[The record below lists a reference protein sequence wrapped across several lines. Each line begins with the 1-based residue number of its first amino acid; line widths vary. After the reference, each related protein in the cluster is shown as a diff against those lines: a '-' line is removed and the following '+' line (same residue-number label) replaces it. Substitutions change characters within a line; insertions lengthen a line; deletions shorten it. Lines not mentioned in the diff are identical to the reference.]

1 MDIFDKWTELLNFK
15 GLFLFVDH
23 LSLIPIVMKQTSAN
37 EEHTYVAPEIEEL
50 KIDVQSSVIMDSC
63 SNYNEEPGEIFD

>member
-1 MDIFDKWTELLNFK
+1 
-15 GLFLFVDH
+15 
-23 LSLIPIVMKQTSAN
+23 MKKITAN
-37 EEHTYVAPEIEEL
+37 EERTYVAPEIEEL

>member
-1 MDIFDKWTELLNFK
+1 
-15 GLFLFVDH
+15 
-23 LSLIPIVMKQTSAN
+23 MKKTTAN
-37 EEHTYVAPEIEEL
+37 EERTYVATENEEL